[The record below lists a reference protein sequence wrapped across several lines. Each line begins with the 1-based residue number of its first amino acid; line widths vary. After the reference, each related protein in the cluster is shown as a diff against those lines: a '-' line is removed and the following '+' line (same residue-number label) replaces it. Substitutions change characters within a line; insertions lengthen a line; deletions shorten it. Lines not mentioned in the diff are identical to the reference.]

1 MGFVRDLVGPNRAMA
16 YPGGDG
22 NETSLNCGGNLEVLA
37 PHEGPDGNFPL
48 GRMIYGGGTEG
59 SINGLSHQDTME
71 ASQVNWMD
79 AQEVQGPSLEV
90 SSEWLV
96 VGHID
101 EIFQVIP
108 VWESDS
114 ITSHKLS
121 SLRRNSRKRFWK
133 TCPPK
138 AKAI

>member
-1 MGFVRDLVGPNRAMA
+1 
-16 YPGGDG
+16 
-22 NETSLNCGGNLEVLA
+22 
-37 PHEGPDGNFPL
+37 
-48 GRMIYGGGTEG
+48 
-59 SINGLSHQDTME
+59 ME

-114 ITSHKLS
+114 ITGHKIVIASPQFAQTVLEDLS
-121 SLRRNSRKRFWK
+121 S
-133 TCPPK
+133 K